1 MEIKFS
7 ISAIR
12 SVSVLLLHA
21 QAASSGP
28 TSTNLPR
35 GCTFGSVQ
43 LLSKRTEISF
53 AKYTGVRK
61 VRNPTRK
68 WESTQ
73 QLVTCSRKA
82 RPHSGAALIV
92 GDSLMDG
99 IPDPAHLLLKA

>member
-73 QLVTCSRKA
+73 QLV
-82 RPHSGAALIV
+82 PAAGRHGLTQEQL
-92 GDSLMDG
+92 S
-99 IPDPAHLLLKA
+99 